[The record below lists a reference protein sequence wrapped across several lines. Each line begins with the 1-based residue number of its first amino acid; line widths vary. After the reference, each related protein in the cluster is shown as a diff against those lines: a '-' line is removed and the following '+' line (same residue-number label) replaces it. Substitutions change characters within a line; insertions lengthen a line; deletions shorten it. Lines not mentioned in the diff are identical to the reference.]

1 MFGRIRKVAVCLSGQ
16 ARTWRTAKENI
27 LKYFDLAEY
36 GCEVDFFI
44 HTWNVNQYRDKT
56 DYVWIQRVDEKVSP
70 NEKED
75 LIQAFNPVDIEIE
88 EYNKDNYTTLWET
101 LLYSF
106 MKSVWLKK
114 KHEVNNNFV
123 YDLVIKARLDI
134 NYSQEGTCNLGFR
147 SDKFHLHVT
156 NHLTAYSTQ
165 LVLERFPQEFYY
177 SSFDDVLFYSN
188 SPTMDLISNCCRWYR
203 NVQLENMAAYGANK
217 YIQDSTYWYGPG
229 TILYKY
235 LVINGIH
242 PQGYRFIN
250 YYVVRKAVE
259 DAGLNSIDNWKD
271 ICEYSHEWYSNILEQ
286 KDVKSVLDKY
296 KIV

>member
-44 HTWNVNQYRDKT
+44 HTWDVNQYRDKN
-56 DYVWIQRVDEKVSP
+56 DVQWVQREDQKVSP
-70 NEKED
+70 NEKDD
-75 LIQAFNPVDIEIE
+75 LIQAFNPVDIEME
-88 EYNKDNYTTLWET
+88 EYSKDDFTTLWET
-101 LLYSF
+101 LFYSF

-114 KHEVNNNFV
+114 KHEVNNSFV

-147 SDKFHLHVT
+147 SDKFYLHNT

-165 LVLERFPQEFYY
+165 AILQRFPQEFNYP
-177 SSFDDVLFYSN
+177 SFDDVLFYSN
-188 SPTMDLISNCCRWYR
+188 SPTMDIISNCCRWYR
-203 NVQLENMAAYGANK
+203 NIQLENKASHVSNK

-235 LVINGIH
+235 LVSNGIH
-242 PQGYRFIN
+242 PQGYRGIN

-259 DAGLNSIDNWKD
+259 DAGLNSIDNWRD
-271 ICEYSHEWYSNILEQ
+271 ICEYSDEWYSKILYQ

-296 KIV
+296 KK